1 MKGLYVHIPFCV
13 RKCSYCDFYSLP
25 DRQSAMS
32 SYVQAVL
39 QEAASFPLSQRGIKG
54 DLQPPKNP
62 AFQTLYLG
70 GGTPSLLGPKNLQ
83 TLITGLSMLLVPY
96 PLSGYST
103 ERSECREGQDEGV
116 QKKGSGFRR
125 PQPEVLGCYKPM
137 YEPDRPNQTG
147 QNKNVSPLAP
157 GGEVPRMSR
166 ERETERGGSSE
177 LQRTY
182 EVVPF
187 SHCERSA
194 AIRHRSSVLNPVFNG
209 TNVSGK
215 GGNSWAEST
224 LEANPESATPE
235 FLQTAKTLGFNRL
248 SFGVQSF
255 SDAELLSVGR
265 IHTAAQAV
273 AAIKLAQKTGFQ
285 NISADLII
293 GLPGQTWHSLHNSM
307 ESLTGLGL
315 PHLSIYCL
323 SLENGT
329 PLALNP
335 PNDLPSD
342 DIQAELYEKT
352 RAFLINAGFVHYE
365 ISNYARPGFE
375 CRHNLNYWRGGEYLG
390 LGPAAA
396 SHLDGKRFKNNNDL
410 DAYLQNPAGQVEYVE
425 ELSPKDKAAEE
436 AMLRLRLL
444 EEGLNTDEL
453 TAKFGSANTSDI
465 ILRLDKMT
473 QEQLLLQTGS
483 TYRLS
488 PAHIL
493 TSNSIFSRV
502 LGGEMGRTGV
512 QTPEEGGL

>member
-83 TLITGLSMLLVPY
+83 TLISGLSMLLVPY

-157 GGEVPRMSR
+157 GGR
-166 ERETERGGSSE
+166 ELERGGSPAVAT
-177 LQRTY
+177 LT
-182 EVVPF
+182 
-187 SHCERSA
+187 
-194 AIRHRSSVLNPVFNG
+194 LL
-209 TNVSGK
+209 
-215 GGNSWAEST
+215 EST